1 MERSLTDYFSFLYTI
16 TIHNSAMNI
25 NKQIKDRVFRDG
37 VSQRHRLLREL
48 EPDYVAVDERDTSD
62 LLAFV
67 QEYATKLNYFDES
80 NTIKG
85 DWSAFFAGDIEQ
97 MVAYINNPES
107 FADDESTLRQ
117 LSQPHLVLLFTFLQL
132 LRYPQQQFKAL
143 TQRYLDFYYQE
154 VLKLRTKAEVAD
166 RINVIFELLP
176 GQDTHLIKQGTL
188 LNAGQDS
195 QGINLNYATDE
206 DIIVNR
212 ATVASVKT
220 VFLEKTYITLED
232 IHQQDNRSDRSFEK
246 MLRWAIGSPNQGD
259 RFPDFNGTAVDINYL
274 KQYIYQPLKNTQQI
288 SQTAK
293 NYVENSLFFD
303 SVESFQYCFE
313 TNDRQ
318 TSEDNP
324 DLKKPTELEWQEIYK
339 ITEKAYR
346 KKITFARRNTL
357 KEEREKSGFD
367 GMMKL
372 ALGSPNP
379 GDALPEMPNNYQTLV
394 EIFDNLN
401 QEPVI
406 RYIKEQLYLSVED
419 FRKIMEIQ
427 ATTVNPNWE
436 EVYRLVE
443 KAQTKKRNFIYP
455 FIGRTEIQNI
465 YPNSP
470 VDVKE
475 KEAAKFQRFQ
485 TFGNITQNLP
495 NSLGFAVSSPILLLS
510 EGTRT
515 ITLTFASSEKTLNR
529 DACQQMLDSK
539 IQCFE
544 IYLSSGK
551 QWIKPQSFK
560 YEIGDFIL
568 EEPVK
573 SYNISQVNLGAIA
586 PENRIFTSVSLAAAN
601 DTFDSSNFGQLL
613 VWNDGRI
620 FEITEIVNS
629 KQANIQEI
637 GRGIF
642 PQEVLSNDKVKLY
655 QPSAIYLNSL
665 QFELTIDAT
674 SPAILPPVE
683 TLTDAMA
690 TPHPVVKILLH
701 QISKLDDFEVKFIYY
716 QQLRSLL
723 LKKVNIQIKVEN
735 LQNLQLRNDNSILNS
750 KTPFPPFGNNPKPGS
765 SFYFS
770 HREISCKKLDSL
782 SLNIQWMALPKN
794 FEEYYKA
801 YSDTGVISKVTNNS
815 FQVSWK
821 ILNNRSWVD
830 IATYL
835 PIFSQDRNNLSNSI
849 QLQCENFNIPGYT
862 LDTSTLAIATDNPFE
877 QNRYFKLELE
887 SPDFAHDLYPI
898 VLNKVALATDDKK
911 NLTVYPP
918 YTPQIKA
925 ISLDYTA
932 SVEVDLQGHSNTYDS
947 TQIFHLHPFGYAD
960 IQTLNPDN
968 STNSQYYLLPQY
980 EAEGSL
986 YLGIRNLQPPQNI
999 SILYQ
1004 MIAGSGNGELTPPQI
1019 YWSYL
1024 SGNNWQEFQDTE
1036 ILFDSTNGLVD
1047 PGIIRLSIPD
1057 KATNKHQL
1065 LPSGLHW
1072 LRATV
1077 KENTTAIPDTLDI
1090 RTQAV
1095 RATFVNKENAAEHF
1109 SQPLAAN
1116 SIQGFVTRDAAI
1128 KTVQQPYTSFGGK
1141 PKENN
1146 RAFTTRVSERLR
1158 HKQRAITPW
1167 DYERLV
1173 LENFP
1178 QIYKVKCIT
1187 SAAGSNNPSAAK
1199 VTVVVVPDI
1208 SNTAPFFPLEPKAPL
1223 YLLKEIEAYLQK
1235 YTSPFVQIVVKNPR
1249 YERIKYRVGV
1259 RFRQGYE
1266 QGYYLN
1272 QLNEDIKRFLS
1283 PWAYEEQ
1290 ADITFGSSIHSSSLI
1305 YFIENRP
1312 YVDYVAN
1319 LKLIEQIGIQA
1330 GSQGKSDTYY
1340 RVNQSN
1346 LAQVQYPDAILVSA
1360 PEHIIDLI
1368 GTENYDEEDFE
1379 GIGYM
1384 IVGIDFIVS

>member
-1 MERSLTDYFSFLYTI
+1 
-16 TIHNSAMNI
+16 MNT
-25 NKQIKDRVFRDG
+25 NKQIKDQIFRDG
-37 VSQRHRLLREL
+37 VSQRDRLLREL

-62 LLAFV
+62 LLTFV
-67 QEYATKLNYFDES
+67 QEYATKLNYYDES

-85 DWSAFFAGDIEQ
+85 DWSRFFAGDVKQ

-143 TQRYLDFYYQE
+143 TQRYLYFYYQE
-154 VLKLRTKAEVAD
+154 VLKLTTKAEVAD
-166 RINVIFELLP
+166 KINVIFELAQ
-176 GQDTHLIKQGTL
+176 GEDTHLIKQGTL
-188 LNAGQDS
+188 LNAGEDS

-220 VFLEKTYITLED
+220 LFLEKRYITLED
-232 IHQQDNRSDRSFEK
+232 IHQQENRSDRGFEN

-259 RFPDFNGTAVDINYL
+259 RLPDFNGEAVDINYI
-274 KQYIYQPLKNTQQI
+274 KKNIYQPLKNTKQI
-288 SQTAK
+288 SPEAK
-293 NYVENSLFFD
+293 KYIESSLFFD
-303 SVESFQYCFE
+303 AIENFQYCFE
-313 TNDRQ
+313 IHARQ
-318 TSEDNP
+318 ISEENP
-324 DLKKPTELEWQEIYK
+324 DLKKPTELEWQEVYK
-339 ITEKAYR
+339 IAEKAYR
-346 KKITFARRNTL
+346 KKITFTRRNTL
-357 KEEREKSGFD
+357 KEEREKSGFEK
-367 GMMKL
+367 MMKL

-379 GDALPEMPNNYQTLV
+379 GDALAEMPNNYKTLAD
-394 EIFDNLN
+394 IFNNLT
-401 QEPVI
+401 QESVI
-406 RYIKEQLYLSVED
+406 RYVKEQLYMSMED

-455 FIGRTEIQNI
+455 SIGRTEIKNI

-470 VDVKE
+470 VDVKD
-475 KEAAKFQRFQ
+475 KAKFQRFN
-485 TFGNITQNLP
+485 TFGNITQTVQ
-495 NSLGFAVSSPILLLS
+495 NSLGFAVTSPIFFLP

-515 ITLTFASSEKTLNR
+515 ITLTFASSGKTLNR
-529 DACQQMLDSK
+529 DTFQKMISSK
-539 IQCFE
+539 VQPFE
-544 IYLSSGK
+544 IYLSSEGK
-551 QWIKPQSFK
+551 WIQPKWFK

-568 EEPVK
+568 EEPLK
-573 SYNISQVNLGAIA
+573 SYNISQINLGAIA
-586 PENRIFTSVSLAAAN
+586 PENRIFTSVSLAAPN
-601 DTFDSSNFGQLL
+601 DTFDSSNVGQLL
-613 VWNDGRI
+613 VWNDGKI
-620 FEITEIVNS
+620 FEITEIVNN
-629 KQANIQEI
+629 KQANIQQI
-637 GRGIF
+637 DRGIF
-642 PQEVLSNDKVKLY
+642 PQEVISSDKVKLY
-655 QPSAIYLNSL
+655 KTSAIYLNSL
-665 QFELTIDAT
+665 QFNLTIDAT
-674 SPAILPPVE
+674 LPAILPSKVE
-683 TLTDAMA
+683 ESTSFTSSY
-690 TPHPVVKILLH
+690 PVVKILLN
-701 QISKLDDFEVKFIYY
+701 QISELENPEEQVIHY
-716 QQLRSLL
+716 QQFKSVL
-723 LKKVNIQIKVEN
+723 LKKFNIKIQVENIQT
-735 LQNLQLRNDNSILNS
+735 LQLRNDNSVLNT
-750 KTPFPPFGNNPKPGS
+750 KTPFQPFGNSPKAGS
-765 SFYFS
+765 SFYFAN
-770 HREISCKKLDSL
+770 REISDKKLDSL
-782 SLNIQWMALPKN
+782 SINIEWMGLPKN
-794 FEEYYKA
+794 FGEYYKA
-801 YSDTGVISKVTNNS
+801 YADTGVITKVVNNS
-815 FQVSWK
+815 FQARLK
-821 ILNNRSWVD
+821 ILNHRSWVD
-830 IATYL
+830 IETSK
-835 PIFSQDRNNLSNSI
+835 PIFSEDGNNLSSSI
-849 QLQCENFNIPGYT
+849 HLKYQNFNISGYV
-862 LDTSTLAIATDNPFE
+862 LDTSNVEIATDDPFE
-877 QNRYFKLELE
+877 QSRYFKLELE

-918 YTPQIKA
+918 YTPEIKA
-925 ISLDYTA
+925 IFLDYTA
-932 SVEVDLQGHSNTYDS
+932 SMEVDLQKSSSNHECS
-947 TQIFHLHPFGYAD
+947 QIFHLHPFGYAD
-960 IQTLNPDN
+960 IQNLNRDSSKN
-968 STNSQYYLLPQY
+968 NQYYLLPQY
-980 EAEGSL
+980 EEEGSL
-986 YLGIRNLQPPQNI
+986 YIGIRNLQPPQNI
-999 SILYQ
+999 SMLFQ

-1019 YWSYL
+1019 RWSYL
-1024 SGNNWQEFQDTE
+1024 SGNNWREFQDTE
-1036 ILFDSTNGLVD
+1036 ILSDSTNGLVD

-1057 KATNKHQL
+1057 KASNQHQL
-1065 LPSGLHW
+1065 LPSELHW

-1090 RTQAV
+1090 KTQAV
-1095 RATFVNKENAAEHF
+1095 RATFVNQGNAAEHF
-1109 SQPLAAN
+1109 SKPLAAN
-1116 SIQGFVTRDAAI
+1116 SIQGFVARDPAI

-1141 PKENN
+1141 PKEDN
-1146 RAFTTRVSERLR
+1146 RAFTMRVSERLR

-1173 LENFP
+1173 LEHFP

-1187 SAAGSNNPSAAK
+1187 SAAGSNNPGAAK
-1199 VTVVVVPDI
+1199 VTIVVIPDI

-1249 YERIKYRVGV
+1249 YERIKYRVGI
-1259 RFRQGYE
+1259 RFRHGYE

-1319 LKLIEQIGIQA
+1319 LKLIEQIGIKA

-1346 LAQVQYPDAILVSA
+1346 LAQVQHPDSILVSA

-1368 GTENYDEEDFE
+1368 GTENYEEEDFE

>member
-1 MERSLTDYFSFLYTI
+1 
-16 TIHNSAMNI
+16 MNT
-25 NKQIKDRVFRDG
+25 NKQIKDRIFRDG
-37 VSQRHRLLREL
+37 VSQRDRLLREL

-67 QEYATKLNYFDES
+67 QEYATKLNYFDEF

-85 DWSAFFAGDIEQ
+85 DWSRFFAGDVKQ

-107 FADDESTLRQ
+107 FADDEAALRQ

-154 VLKLRTKAEVAD
+154 VLKLTTKAEVAD
-166 RINVIFELLP
+166 KINVIFELVQ
-176 GQDTHLIKQGTL
+176 GEETHLIKQGTL

-206 DIIVNR
+206 NIIVNQ
-212 ATVASVKT
+212 ASVASVKT
-220 VFLEKTYITLED
+220 LFVEKKYITLEE
-232 IHQQDNRSDRSFEK
+232 IHQQDNRSNRSFEN

-259 RFPDFNGTAVDINYL
+259 RLPDFNGETVDINYL
-274 KQYIYQPLKNTQQI
+274 KKYIYQPLKNNKQI
-288 SQTAK
+288 SQEAK
-293 NYVENSLFFD
+293 NYVENNLFFD
-303 SVESFQYCFE
+303 TIESFQYCFE
-313 TNDRQ
+313 IHDREITQ
-318 TSEDNP
+318 DNP
-324 DLKKPTELEWQEIYK
+324 DLKKPTDLEWQEVYK

-357 KEEREKSGFD
+357 KEEREKSGFEK
-367 GMMKL
+367 MMKL
-372 ALGSPNP
+372 AVGSPNP

-394 EIFDNLN
+394 QIFDNIN

-406 RYIKEQLYLSVED
+406 RYIKEQLYMSVED

-455 FIGRTEIQNI
+455 PIGRTEIKNI
-465 YPNSP
+465 YPNYP
-470 VDVKE
+470 VNIKE
-475 KEAAKFQRFQ
+475 GEAAKFQRFN
-485 TFGNITQNLP
+485 TFGNITQTSQ
-495 NSLGFAVSSPILLLS
+495 NSLGFALTSPIFLLS

-515 ITLTFASSEKTLNR
+515 ITLTFASSGKTLNR
-529 DACQQMLDSK
+529 DAFQQMISSK
-539 IQCFE
+539 AQAFE

-551 QWIKPQSFK
+551 QWIQLKSFK

-568 EEPVK
+568 EDPVK
-573 SYNISQVNLGAIA
+573 SYNSSQINLGAIA
-586 PENRIFTSVSLAAAN
+586 PENRIFTSVSLAAPN
-601 DTFDSSNFGQLL
+601 DTFDSSNVGQIL
-613 VWNDGRI
+613 VWNDGKI

-629 KQANIQEI
+629 KQANIQQI
-637 GRGIF
+637 DKGIF
-642 PQEVLSNDKVKLY
+642 SQEVISNDKVKLY
-655 QPSAIYLNSL
+655 KPSAIYLNSL
-665 QFELTIDAT
+665 QFQLTIDAT
-674 SPAILPPVE
+674 FPAILPPKAE
-683 TLTDAMA
+683 ESTSLMA
-690 TPHPVVKILLH
+690 SPYPVVKILLS
-701 QISKLDDFEVKFIYY
+701 QISELDNPQEKVIYY
-716 QQLRSLL
+716 QQLRSVL
-723 LKKVNIQIKVEN
+723 LKKVNIQIQVAN
-735 LQNLQLRNDNSILNS
+735 IQALQLRNDNSILNT
-750 KTPFPPFGNNPKPGS
+750 KTPFQPFGNIPKAGS
-765 SFYFS
+765 SFYFAN
-770 HREISCKKLDSL
+770 REISYKKLDSL
-782 SLNIQWMALPKN
+782 CINIEWMGLPKK

-801 YSDTGVISKVTNNS
+801 YSDTGVITKVANNT
-815 FQVSWK
+815 FQASLK
-821 ILNNRSWVD
+821 IFNNRSWVD
-830 IATYL
+830 IENDK
-835 PIFSQDRNNLSNSI
+835 PIFSEDGNNLSNLI
-849 QLQCENFNIPGYT
+849 HLKYQKFNIPGYT
-862 LDTSTLAIATDNPFE
+862 LDSSTVEIATDDPFE
-877 QNRYFKLELE
+877 QSRYFKLELE
-887 SPDFAHDLYPI
+887 NPDFAHELYPV

-932 SVEVDLQGHSNTYDS
+932 SVEVDLQAHSTNDES
-947 TQIFHLHPFGYAD
+947 SQIFHLHPFGYAD
-960 IQTLNPDN
+960 IQASNQDN
-968 STNSQYYLLPQY
+968 STNNQYYLLPQY
-980 EAEGSL
+980 QEEGTL
-986 YLGIRNLQPPQNI
+986 YIGIRNLRPPQNI
-999 SILYQ
+999 SILFQ

-1019 YWSYL
+1019 CWSYL
-1024 SGNNWQEFQDTE
+1024 SGNNWREFQDTE

-1047 PGIIRLSIPD
+1047 PGIIRLSMPE
-1057 KATNKHQL
+1057 KATNNHQL

-1072 LRATV
+1072 LRATI

-1095 RATFVNKENAAEHF
+1095 RATFVNQGNAAEHF
-1109 SQPLAAN
+1109 SKPLAAN
-1116 SIQGFVTRDAAI
+1116 SIQGFVTRDPAI

-1141 PKENN
+1141 PKEDN
-1146 RAFTTRVSERLR
+1146 RAFTMRVSERLR

-1173 LENFP
+1173 LEHFP

-1187 SAAGSNNPSAAK
+1187 SAAGSNNPAAAK
-1199 VTVVVVPDI
+1199 VTVVVIPDI

-1249 YERIKYRVGV
+1249 YERIKYRVGI
-1259 RFRQGYE
+1259 RFRHGYE

-1319 LKLIEQIGIQA
+1319 LKLIEQIGIKA

-1346 LAQVQYPDAILVSA
+1346 LAQVQHQDSILVSA

-1368 GTENYDEEDFE
+1368 GTENYEEENFE

-1384 IVGIDFIVS
+1384 IVGIDFVIS